1 MSLLY
6 RDICSLFC
14 DTVGYPLAFKICIYI
29 QAYRKCLHWLCRIA
43 KRKSPACCCFL
54 NSTSSAKLLP
64 PQGTPAAAE
73 LPSAPPRLSLQG
85 PFLPSLP
92 GTLTPYQPTANSY
105 PCSCF
110 FLLKKPCHLFQMA
123 TNLGSYTFHCKS
135 YLKPVKAAVLHL
147 PDTGPPS
154 GHLRFCCRYGAKRCA
169 NLTRWFP
176 VCLCVSSPAVL
187 EPHPAPLGVQLCL
200 LLGNPLQHSD
210 SSYQLAKEN
219 AQ

>member
-29 QAYRKCLHWLCRIA
+29 QAYRKCLQWLCRIA
-43 KRKSPACCCFL
+43 QRKSPACCCFL

-92 GTLTPYQPTANSY
+92 GTLTPYQPTANLLSL
-105 PCSCF
+105 
-110 FLLKKPCHLFQMA
+110 FLLFPFEETMPPVSDGHKFRLVHLSLQE
-123 TNLGSYTFHCKS
+123 
-135 YLKPVKAAVLHL
+135 L
-147 PDTGPPS
+147 PDT
-154 GHLRFCCRYGAKRCA
+154 R
-169 NLTRWFP
+169 
-176 VCLCVSSPAVL
+176 
-187 EPHPAPLGVQLCL
+187 
-200 LLGNPLQHSD
+200 
-210 SSYQLAKEN
+210 
-219 AQ
+219 